1 MKTLCELKNNRIQ
14 AIVCLSLIIL
24 FLFSLCACQ
33 SANGA
38 SPVQPAHEPEITE
51 PRRSMEP
58 SLSPAPEPTPSEQHT
73 RKTCTVRVIYWLFGS
88 EIYVIDTDGAYSFYV
103 TPEICDSLSSFY
115 DGSCPTELRMS
126 GVLSK
131 TEFEKLQTILSS
143 IYVDGQMLPV
153 IEPNESVHA
162 FWEPIDI
169 YISVDNSEEAYIQ
182 KNYTAW
188 DGYPQKEYDDL
199 IEFLK
204 SLDPD
209 SIILNR

>member
-1 MKTLCELKNNRIQ
+1 
-14 AIVCLSLIIL
+14 
-24 FLFSLCACQ
+24 
-33 SANGA
+33 
-38 SPVQPAHEPEITE
+38 
-51 PRRSMEP
+51 
-58 SLSPAPEPTPSEQHT
+58 
-73 RKTCTVRVIYWLFGS
+73 
-88 EIYVIDTDGAYSFYV
+88 
-103 TPEICDSLSSFY
+103 
-115 DGSCPTELRMS
+115 MS